1 MFKEINASQNDF
13 TVGHNEYSTWTNA
26 ELDRLRGYR
35 APTINTEGEVHD
47 STVWSASEVNW
58 VTKGA
63 VTAVKNQGSCGSCWA
78 FSTTGSLEGCNQI
91 STNNLVSLSEQ
102 QLVDCDY
109 GLTKNLGCNGGSMD
123 KAFQYSESTHLE
135 TETDYPYTAK
145 KGSCALD
152 AAKEKVGA

>member
-1 MFKEINASQNDF
+1 MLTSADFGFIQHVATMNLTYATVAEFEARKEIFVQRDAMFKEINASQNDY

-63 VTAVKNQGSCGSCWA
+63 VTPVKNQGSCGSCWA
-78 FSTTGSLEGCNQI
+78 FSSTGAMEG
-91 STNNLVSLSEQ
+91 
-102 QLVDCDY
+102 
-109 GLTKNLGCNGGSMD
+109 
-123 KAFQYSESTHLE
+123 AH
-135 TETDYPYTAK
+135 
-145 KGSCALD
+145 
-152 AAKEKVGA
+152 